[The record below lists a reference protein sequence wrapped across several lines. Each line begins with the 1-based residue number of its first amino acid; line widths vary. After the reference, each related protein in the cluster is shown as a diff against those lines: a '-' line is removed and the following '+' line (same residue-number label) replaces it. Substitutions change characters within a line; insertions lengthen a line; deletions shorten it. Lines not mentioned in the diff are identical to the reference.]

1 MTDRRYVLAVAQ
13 MGPIARSDS
22 RAAVVIRQIQLLREA
37 HARGAAFV
45 VFPELALTTFFPRWI
60 LSEDERQAFYETDM
74 PNADTAPLFAEAVRL
89 GVGFTI
95 GYAEIE
101 AGRFFN
107 TAIVVDRAGKII
119 LKYRKV
125 HLPGTAEP
133 IPGRTLHHLE
143 KRYFEPGNLGF
154 PVARTDYG
162 IAGTLICNDRRWPEA
177 YRMLSLQ
184 GAEIAFIGYNTP
196 DDHTGNFDF
205 DNLTSF
211 HNQLSLQAGA
221 YQNSMWLGA
230 AAKCGDEEGSHM
242 IGDSMIVAPSGQ
254 IAAQA
259 LTTDDE
265 VITARIDLD
274 MASLY
279 RRTIFD
285 FARHREPEQYHLIT
299 TRKGPVVEV

>member
-1 MTDRRYVLAVAQ
+1 MTDRRFVLAVAQ
-13 MGPIARSDS
+13 MGPIARSES
-22 RAAVVIRQIQLLREA
+22 RAAVVIRQIELLREA

-45 VFPELALTTFFPRWI
+45 VFPELALTTFFPRWV
-60 LSEDERQAFYETDM
+60 LGDDERQAFYETAM
-74 PNADTAPLFAEAVRL
+74 PNADTAPLFEEAARL
-89 GVGFTI
+89 GVGFYL
-95 GYAEIE
+95 GYAEQE
-101 AGRFFN
+101 ADRFFN
-107 TAIVVDRAGKII
+107 TAIIVDRTGRIV

-154 PVARTDYG
+154 PVARTDHG
-162 IAGTLICNDRRWPEA
+162 IAGALICNDRRWPEA

-184 GAEIAFIGYNTP
+184 GAEIGFIGYNTP
-196 DDHTGNFDF
+196 DDHTGDFDF

-230 AAKCGDEEGSHM
+230 AAKCGNEEGSRM

-259 LTTDDE
+259 LTTGDE

-299 TRKGPVVEV
+299 ARKGPVVEV

>member
-1 MTDRRYVLAVAQ
+1 MTDRHYVLAVAQ

-22 RAAVVIRQIQLLREA
+22 RSRVVRRQIDLLREA
-37 HARGAAFV
+37 KARGASFV
-45 VFPELALTTFFPRWI
+45 VFPEMALTTFFPRWV
-60 LSEDERQAFYETDM
+60 LTDAEREAFYETEM
-74 PNADTAPLFAEAVRL
+74 PNAEVAPLFDEASRL
-89 GVGFTI
+89 GLGFYL
-95 GYAEIE
+95 GYAENDG
-101 AGRFFN
+101 GRYFN
-107 TAIVVDRAGKII
+107 TAIVVDADGRIL

-133 IPGRTLHHLE
+133 IEGRTLHHLE

-154 PVARTDYG
+154 PVARTPWG
-162 IAGTLICNDRRWPEA
+162 IAGAFICNDRRWPET

-184 GAEIAFIGYNTP
+184 GAEIGFVGYNTP
-196 DDHTGNFDF
+196 NDHTADFDF

-221 YQNSMWLGA
+221 YQNSMWIAA
-230 AAKCGDEEGSHM
+230 AAKCGNEEGSHM

-259 LTTDDE
+259 LTTADE
-265 VITARIDLD
+265 VISARIDLD

-299 TRKGPVVEV
+299 SRKGPVVEV